1 MSSSSNP
8 TPVSDQL
15 SVENPVIPTQN
26 ALDSSEQ
33 RSVNGDMSMSTHT
46 PALAVAAPPT
56 IVDPFA
62 ALTQS
67 FTPKRAVSYI
77 RVSTREQAEKGGLEE
92 GFSIPAQREAN
103 KKKAQSIGA
112 MISKEFVER
121 GVSGT
126 STNRPALQEM
136 LRYLKDQAEDIDYV
150 IVHKLDRLA
159 RNRADDVEINKQLD
173 GLGIRLISTS
183 ENIDQTPGGLLLHGI
198 MSSIAEFYSKNL
210 SNEVIKGMS
219 EKARNG
225 GTPGRAP
232 IGYLNVRTV
241 ENGREART
249 VIVDETRA
257 PLIKWAFEAYATGE
271 WTMESLGKEL
281 TRRGLR
287 TVPTARMS
295 ELPIQKRQL
304 DNVLNNPYYTGTVI
318 YQGVEYPG
326 NHTPLISRDTFET
339 VQAVLRGK
347 LKGERSRKHE
357 HYLKST
363 VFCGHCGSRLII
375 QKARSGGN
383 GDIYEYFS
391 CSGRLAKRT
400 KCNLRS
406 IQFDVLEDKIQA
418 IYQRISIDPD
428 LRQNLEAMVRS
439 AMKTVDLDNEE
450 ERKRLETERVQIQR
464 KQKKLLEAHYNDAIP
479 VELLREEQQRLEAEH
494 LSVTRSLDAQMQS
507 LKEMD
512 RLITLVLDIVEDLAH
527 SYQVAPSHVR
537 RMLNQLIFER
547 LDVFFDHGE
556 MESSVE
562 PRFTEAFA
570 FLGQRE
576 IRVAANEFALQR
588 KEPAVSDRLFADV
601 VHSPNALSSAYG
613 SSKSL
618 MVREGGLE
626 PPRPRTLEP
635 KSSASA
641 DSATRAQR
649 PRAPSQLSARRWF
662 ERPPE
667 AGCRPAPVP

>member
-1 MSSSSNP
+1 MSSTSSP
-8 TPVSDQL
+8 TPDGAPEP
-15 SVENPVIPTQN
+15 VENRMITPQN
-26 ALDSSEQ
+26 GLDSSEQ
-33 RSVNGDMSMSTHT
+33 RSVNGDMSMSTST
-46 PALAVAAPPT
+46 PSATAAPPAMA
-56 IVDPFA
+56 DPFA

-136 LRYLKDQAEDIDYV
+136 LRYLKEQAEHIDYV

-173 GLGIRLISTS
+173 GLGVRLISTS

-219 EKARNG
+219 EKAKNG

-232 IGYLNVRTV
+232 IGYLNVRTI

-257 PLIKWAFEAYATGE
+257 PLITWAFEAYATGE
-271 WTMESLGKEL
+271 WTMESLGQEL

-295 ELPIQKRQL
+295 SLPIQKRQL

-339 VQAVLRGK
+339 VQSVLRGK

-383 GDIYEYFS
+383 GEIYEYFS

-400 KCNLRS
+400 KCDLRS

-439 AMKTVDLDNEE
+439 ALKAVDLDNED
-450 ERKRLETERVQIQR
+450 ERKRLETEKIQIQR

-494 LSVTRSLDAQMQS
+494 LSVTRSLDAQMQD

-512 RLITLVLDIVEDLAH
+512 RLITLALDIVEDLSR
-527 SYQVAPSHVR
+527 SYQAAPPHIR

-562 PRFTEAFA
+562 PRFTEAFV

-576 IRVAANEFALQR
+576 IRVAANEFALKS

-601 VHSPNALSSAYG
+601 IHSPNALSSAYS
-613 SSKSL
+613 SSKSM
-618 MVREGGLE
+618 MVRKVGLE
-626 PPRPRTLEP
+626 PTRPKTLEP

-641 DSATRAQR
+641 NSATRALC
-649 PRAPSQLSARRWF
+649 PWAPF
-662 ERPPE
+662 
-667 AGCRPAPVP
+667 